1 VDTFVHDGKA
11 VDEGGDDEMTAMPIT
26 EIAAKTGWD
35 FAEGE
40 EIVPGR
46 LVHRLLGGGWH
57 YEAYVAF
64 DDALHYPVVVKAL
77 RPDRVA
83 DPSALRGLLRE
94 AEILGSISHPVIA
107 RLLDAEL
114 AGERPHLVLELVEGP
129 RLSTLI
135 RRFGPLAIDQ
145 VVPLAAE
152 LGSALHY
159 LHGRGLVH
167 LDVKPKNVIM
177 AGPPRLIDFSIART
191 VERAAA
197 TNMPLGTNAYM
208 APEQCD
214 PQGGA
219 PMQPA
224 SDVWGLGAT
233 LHEAISGEP
242 PFGRG
247 SEDPDA
253 TPEERWP
260 QLVREPEPL
269 PRDVP
274 AALSA
279 TVNAF
284 LERRPEDRP
293 TAAAVVAALEP
304 MLRRPRRLVLN
315 RLRPR

>member
-1 VDTFVHDGKA
+1 
-11 VDEGGDDEMTAMPIT
+11 MTAMPIT
-26 EIAAKTGWD
+26 EAPAKASWD

-46 LVHRLLGGGWH
+46 HAHRLLGGGWN

-77 RPDRVA
+77 RPDKVA
-83 DPSALRGLLRE
+83 YPAALRGLRRE
-94 AEILGSISHPVIA
+94 AEVLGSISHPVIA

-114 AGERPHLVLELVEGP
+114 GGERPHLVLGLVEGP
-129 RLSTLI
+129 RLSTLL
-135 RRFGPLAIDQ
+135 RRFGPLALDQ
-145 VVPLAAE
+145 VAPLAAE
-152 LGSALHY
+152 LASALHY

-177 AGPPRLIDFSIART
+177 AAPPRLIDFSIART
-191 VERAAA
+191 LDRAAR
-197 TNMPLGTNAYM
+197 TDQPIGTDAYM

-214 PQGGA
+214 PRTGG

-233 LHEAISGEP
+233 LYEAIAGEP

-247 SEDPDA
+247 SEDADA
-253 TPEERWP
+253 GPEERWP
-260 QLVREPEPL
+260 QLERDPDPL
-269 PRDVP
+269 PTDVP
-274 AALSA
+274 AAFA
-279 TVNAF
+279 GTVMTC
-284 LERRPEDRP
+284 LEHRPEDRP
-293 TAAAVVAALEP
+293 AAAAVAAALEP
-304 MLRRPRRLVLN
+304 LLQRPRRLVLN

>member
-1 VDTFVHDGKA
+1 
-11 VDEGGDDEMTAMPIT
+11 MTVMPIT
-26 EIAAKTGWD
+26 EVPAKTGWD
-35 FAEGE
+35 FAEGQ

-46 LVHRLLGGGWH
+46 HVHRLLGGGWH

-77 RPDRVA
+77 RPDRVT
-83 DPSALRGLLRE
+83 DPSALRGLRHE
-94 AEILGSISHPVIA
+94 AETLGSISHPVIA

-114 AGERPHLVLELVEGP
+114 AGECPHLVLELVEGP

-135 RRFGPLAIDQ
+135 RRFGPLAVDQ
-145 VVPLAAE
+145 VAPLAAE
-152 LGSALHY
+152 LGAALHY

-191 VERAAA
+191 LERAAA
-197 TNMPLGTNAYM
+197 TNAPVGTDAYM

-214 PQGGA
+214 PQDGV

-233 LHEAISGEP
+233 LHEAIAGEP

-247 SEDPDA
+247 SDDPDA
-253 TPEERWP
+253 TPGERWP
-260 QLVREPEPL
+260 QLVRDPDPL
-269 PRDVP
+269 STDVP
-274 AALSA
+274 AALA
-279 TVNAF
+279 VTVRAC
-284 LERRPEDRP
+284 LERSPSDRP
-293 TAAAVVAALEP
+293 TAAAAGAALEP
-304 MLRRPRRLVLN
+304 LLRRPRRLVLN